1 MDTYAPAEPTRTST
15 LPMERA
21 ESTER
26 ADGMAVASFILGL
39 IGLLAF
45 NIVLGPFALV
55 LGGIALVRGTRRP
68 LRAILGLFL
77 GAADLVVL
85 VVLVT
90 MHHGIIWPFG
100 L

>member
-1 MDTYAPAEPTRTST
+1 MDTYATPEARAKAQAAARTEDAT
-15 LPMERA
+15 A
-21 ESTER
+21 G
-26 ADGMAVASFILGL
+26 ADGMAVASFVLGL

-55 LGGIALVRGTRRP
+55 LGGISLVRGTRRP

-77 GAADLVVL
+77 GAADLIVL

-90 MHHGIIWPFG
+90 MHRGVIWPFG

>member
-1 MDTYAPAEPTRTST
+1 MDTYAPTETRSPRPAEPTD
-15 LPMERA
+15 
-21 ESTER
+21 STER
-26 ADGMAVASFILGL
+26 ADGMAVASFVLGL

-45 NIVLGPFALV
+45 NVVLGPFALI
-55 LGGIALVRGTRRP
+55 LGGIALVRGTSRP

>member
-1 MDTYAPAEPTRTST
+1 MDTYATTEAKTRTRPEDGT
-15 LPMERA
+15 A
-21 ESTER
+21 G
-26 ADGMAVASFILGL
+26 ADGMAVASFVLGL

-45 NIVLGPFALV
+45 NVVLGPFAII
-55 LGGIALVRGTRRP
+55 LGGLALVRGTSRP
-68 LRAILGLFL
+68 ARAILGLFL